1 MERGILLETLAN
13 QLPAG
18 AIRFSSKLAKIDKSE
33 SGETLLKLTD
43 GTQLY
48 AKVAY
53 ITSHSFLFYKTI
65 RWAFST
71 DQKRKFFCRLL
82 LAVMGSVP
90 Q

>member
-13 QLPAG
+13 QLPAD
-18 AIRFSSKLAKIDKSE
+18 AIRFSSKLAKIDETE

-48 AKVAY
+48 AKVAN
-53 ITSHSFLFYKTI
+53 ITLHSYLFYKTI
-65 RWAFST
+65 PCAFST
-71 DQKRKFFCRLL
+71 DQKRRYFCRLL